1 VRSFYRRPPKDY
13 QLAPGLALV
22 PAAGE
27 PRLRAATPLLPLATP
42 QDVPVG
48 HLIADVVA
56 ALLCHS
62 DRTQGEHPEDRGG
75 ATRGLQ
81 PWLPEGARVI
91 LHEAAL
97 QVRWVAPDLHPDDM
111 APPRVGD
118 HGAALVRWP
127 EHLGQVPCDCPS
139 CRRGAAKHCYHG
151 FARVV
156 ELGIKEIPGAGL
168 RRLIMP
174 AAAFVSLKPG
184 MRPHWGA
191 LVEPTATFANGLR
204 ETLAMARATYGPEW
218 PAVIDGRKPAALFFG
233 LGPIALFGCMVARK
247 LGFVPIGV
255 SRTPRERSA
264 RAQALLAMGG
274 HYFTPDEE
282 PPGGWKD
289 ALPGHR
295 IFVVG
300 EGSGHAESLKLLDCN
315 TPAGGVDRWEPLTA
329 FLFQSIPGAPA
340 QVTLDGGTALT
351 MQTLGSNMVRFFV
364 NSDRADYELAQE
376 AILHTPAE
384 VVESFFTE
392 MDESYEALAARFW
405 EIWDRP
411 RPERIRTGVRFRDA
425 LPPVT

>member
-1 VRSFYRRPPKDY
+1 MRSCYRRSLGDY
-13 QLAPGLALV
+13 QLAPGLALI
-22 PAAGE
+22 PEPGE
-27 PRLRAATPLLPLATP
+27 PRMRVATPPLPLATP
-42 QDVPVG
+42 QDVPPG

-62 DRTQGEHPEDRGG
+62 DRTQGEHPDDRGG
-75 ATRGLQ
+75 ATVGLQ
-81 PWLPEGARVI
+81 PWLPEGGRAI
-91 LHEAAL
+91 LREAAL
-97 QVRWVAPDLHPDDM
+97 QVRWVPPDLQAQVKP
-111 APPRVGD
+111 GD
-118 HGAALVRWP
+118 HGTALVRWP
-127 EHLGQVPCDCPS
+127 EHLGQAPCDCPN

-151 FARVV
+151 FTRIV
-156 ELGIKEIPGAGL
+156 ELGIKEVPGAGL
-168 RRLIMP
+168 RRMIMP
-174 AAAFVSLKPG
+174 AAAFVPLRSG

-233 LGPIALFGCMVARK
+233 LGPIALFGCMVARR

-264 RAQALLAMGG
+264 RARALLALGG

-300 EGSGHAESLKLLDCN
+300 EGSGQAASLKLLDCN
-315 TPAGGVDRWEPLTA
+315 TPAGGADRWEPLTA

-340 QVTLDGGTALT
+340 QVTLDGGTALS
-351 MQTLGSNMVRFFV
+351 MQVLGSNMVRFFV
-364 NSDRADYELAQE
+364 NSDRADYELAQD
-376 AILHTPAE
+376 AILDAPPE

-405 EIWDRP
+405 EIWDQP
-411 RPERIRTGVRFRDA
+411 GPDRIRTGVWFRDT
-425 LPPVT
+425 LPF